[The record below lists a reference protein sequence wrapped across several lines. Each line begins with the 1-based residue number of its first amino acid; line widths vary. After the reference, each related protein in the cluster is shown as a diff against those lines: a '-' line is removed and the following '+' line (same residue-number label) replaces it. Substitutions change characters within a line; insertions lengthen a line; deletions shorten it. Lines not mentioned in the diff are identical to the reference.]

1 MPEKLHQENKTDMNA
16 FTGRW
21 VAGALC
27 LGALAGCA
35 PAGAQS
41 VTPAA
46 SPSAPPPVTSAP
58 SHTAADADFMTGMI
72 GHHAQA
78 VLIAGWAPSH
88 GASRAIQSLCE
99 RIVVGQRDEIALMQ
113 RWLTEWNLP
122 VPSADASHDMMPGM
136 EHMAHKMMPGMLTR
150 DQLVQLDRA
159 TGAGFDRM
167 WLTAMVQHHQGALT
181 MIKDLL
187 AQPGAARDDNVFK
200 FVSDMNADQGIE
212 IERMTG
218 MLAAL
223 PASATAP

>member
-1 MPEKLHQENKTDMNA
+1 MTTI
-16 FTGRW
+16 TGRW
-21 VAGALC
+21 VTVALC

-35 PAGAQS
+35 NTTAGAQG
-41 VTPAA
+41 VAPAA
-46 SPSAPPPVTSAP
+46 SAQPAPSAASPAASTP

-78 VLIAGWAPSH
+78 VLIAGWAPTH
-88 GASRAIQSLCE
+88 GASRALQSLCE
-99 RIVVGQRDEIALMQ
+99 RVVVGQSDEIALMQ

-136 EHMAHKMMPGMLTR
+136 EHMAHKMMPGMLTA
-150 DQLVQLDRA
+150 DQLVQLDH
-159 TGAGFDRM
+159 TSGADFDRM
-167 WLTAMVQHHQGALT
+167 WLNAMIQHHQGALT

-187 AQPGAARDDNVFK
+187 ASPGAARDDWVFK

-212 IERMTG
+212 IERMTR

-223 PASATAP
+223 PPAASAP